1 MDLLIKNGTIVTES
15 QVVQADV
22 GIDGGVVTHVAKD
35 IEGPASRVLD
45 AAGKLVLPGGI
56 DAHTR
61 FEMPIMRTCTAD
73 DFESGTMAAA
83 CGGITTIIDFGMQR
97 REIHFLTVL
106 RR

>member
-1 MDLLIKNGTIVTES
+1 MDLRIKNGTIVTES
-15 QVVQADV
+15 QVVKADV
-22 GIDGGVVTHVAKD
+22 GVDGGVVTHVGKG

-56 DAHTR
+56 DAHTH

-83 CGGITTIIDFGMQR
+83 CGGITTIVDFAMQQK
-97 REIHFLTVL
+97 
-106 RR
+106 